1 MNYKSRRWLQKREEI
16 LRRDGY
22 QCQESRRYG
31 KHVQA
36 TTVHHIFPASDWPEY
51 QWEDW
56 NLISLSSAQHDRMHD
71 RNTRALTETGMALL
85 RRTARREGIQ
95 LKEDHP

>member
-1 MNYKSRRWLQKREEI
+1 MNYKSQRWLRKREAI

-31 KHVQA
+31 KYVQA

-71 RNTRALTETGMALL
+71 RNTQALTEVGMALL

-95 LKEDHP
+95 LKEDHS